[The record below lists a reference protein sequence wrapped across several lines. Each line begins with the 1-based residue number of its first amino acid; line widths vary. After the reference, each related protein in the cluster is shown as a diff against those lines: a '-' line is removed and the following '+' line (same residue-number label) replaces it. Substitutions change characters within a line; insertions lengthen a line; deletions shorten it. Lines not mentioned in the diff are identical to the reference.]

1 MFSTKLESH
10 EKESLIKFL
19 CTQGQ
24 ITIKDGRKV
33 FEFFG
38 DIDLEDK
45 WSAAPLLEKAFMNIQ
60 NQLLGIEEE
69 ILHKEDFE

>member
-1 MFSTKLESH
+1 MYSTKLELD

-19 CTQGQ
+19 CTKGQ
-24 ITIKDGRKV
+24 IVIKDGRKV

-45 WSAAPLLEKAFMNIQ
+45 WSAARLLEKAFNNLSKQ
-60 NQLLGIEEE
+60 VLGIVEKTDE
-69 ILHKEDFE
+69 